1 MAALPGDDIVL
12 DVASRQRLPRL
23 STAQAPGQARQYRRY
38 PRVVTPAANGPLLG
52 ITPLLRTPLTLV
64 LNATEDLHLHA
75 KL

>member
-1 MAALPGDDIVL
+1 ML
-12 DVASRQRLPRL
+12 DVPAGQRVPRL
-23 STAQAPGQARQYRRY
+23 STAQAPRQARQYRRY

-64 LNATEDLHLHA
+64 LIASVDLHLHA